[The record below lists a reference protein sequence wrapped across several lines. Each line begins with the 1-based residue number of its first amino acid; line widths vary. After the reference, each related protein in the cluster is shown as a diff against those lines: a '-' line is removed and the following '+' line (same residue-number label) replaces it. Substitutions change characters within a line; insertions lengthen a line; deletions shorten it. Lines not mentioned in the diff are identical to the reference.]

1 MRSTPELD
9 RLSAQDVSN
18 LRIEARGVPMHV
30 AALAILEGAP
40 LCDAEGRLR
49 LESVRDEIERH
60 LHLAPRL
67 RQVVHRPPP
76 GHGRPFWVDDPVFD
90 IRAHVREQRVPPPG
104 DEEALMGI
112 CEGLDGPA
120 LDPSR
125 PPWELWFLTGLAD
138 GRVGMLI
145 RLHHVVADGI
155 ASVAL
160 LGALFEDSPDAA
172 VPSAPQWF
180 PVPIPSSRD
189 ILIDN
194 LRSRGR
200 SLDNAISWLAH
211 PMPGLR
217 RLGAIPV
224 SLREVFGEG
233 AAPRSSLNVPVG
245 MRRRLLLARA
255 DLDRAKDAAHA
266 HGASVNDVLLAAV
279 AGGTRELLLGRG
291 ELTPG
296 LRLRTSVPVSV
307 RTSRDRP
314 DAGNLVA
321 LMIVPL
327 PVADSDPVRLLEAIA
342 RETASRKRHP
352 HVMGPLPGSML
363 VQRALIGLMNR
374 QRMVNLFTSNVPG
387 PKDPL
392 YFAGA
397 RVLEVFQIGVVQGN
411 VTLSVGMLS
420 YAGQLNV
427 DIVADADV
435 NPDLDVFADGLR
447 NTLAA
452 LGAAPVVVAT

>member
-1 MRSTPELD
+1 MRSTLELD
-9 RLSAQDVSN
+9 RLSTQDASN

-40 LCDAEGRLR
+40 LRDAEGRLR
-49 LESVRDEIERH
+49 LEALRGEIGRR

-67 RQVVHRPPP
+67 RQVIHRPRP
-76 GHGRPFWVDDPVFD
+76 GHGRPFWVDDPGFD
-90 IRAHVREQRVPPPG
+90 IGAHVRECPIAPPG
-104 DEEALMGI
+104 DEEALLRT
-112 CEGLDGPA
+112 CERLDRPA
-120 LDPSR
+120 LDRSR
-125 PPWELWFLTGLAD
+125 PPWELWFLTGLDD

-145 RLHHVVADGI
+145 RLHHVVADGV

-160 LGALFEDSPDAA
+160 LGTLFDDSAGA
-172 VPSAPQWF
+172 TAPIAPPWV
-180 PVPIPSSRD
+180 PVPIPASRD
-189 ILIDN
+189 ILADN
-194 LRSRGR
+194 VRSRGR
-200 SLDNAISWLAH
+200 SLDRAISWLAH

-217 RLGAIPV
+217 RLGAIPA
-224 SLREVFGEG
+224 SLVDVFGEG
-233 AAPRSSLNVPVG
+233 WAPRSSLNVPVG
-245 MRRRLLLARA
+245 TRRRLLLARA

-279 AGGTRELLLGRG
+279 AGGARELLRSRG
-291 ELTPG
+291 QLTPG

-327 PVADSDPVRLLEAIA
+327 PVAESNPVRLLEAIA
-342 RETASRKRHP
+342 RETASRKRRP
-352 HVMGPLPGSML
+352 HVMGPLPGSLL

-387 PKDPL
+387 PTAPL

-397 RVLEVFQIGVVQGN
+397 RVLEVFQVGVVQGN
-411 VTLSVGMLS
+411 VSLSVGMLS
-420 YAGQLNV
+420 YAGRLNI
-427 DIVADADV
+427 DIVADADI
-435 NPDLDVFADGLR
+435 NPDLDAFADGLR
-447 NTLAA
+447 DTLTA
-452 LGAAPVVVAT
+452 LGAAPVVAAS

>member
-1 MRSTPELD
+1 MRSTRELD

-30 AALAILEGAP
+30 AALALLEGAP
-40 LCDAEGRLR
+40 LRDAEGRLR
-49 LESVRDEIERH
+49 LESLRVEIERR

-76 GHGRPFWVDDPVFD
+76 GHGRPFWVDDPGFD
-90 IRAHVREQRVPPPG
+90 IDAHVREQQVPPPG
-104 DEEALMGI
+104 DEEALLRT
-112 CEGLDGPA
+112 CERLDGPA
-120 LDPSR
+120 LDRSR

-138 GRVGMLI
+138 NRVGMLI
-145 RLHHVVADGI
+145 RLHHVVADGV

-160 LGALFEDSPDAA
+160 LGSLFDTHPVTTA
-172 VPSAPQWF
+172 PSAPLWV
-180 PVPIPSSRD
+180 PVAIPSSRD

-194 LRSRGR
+194 VRSRGR
-200 SLDNAISWLAH
+200 VLDRAISWLAH

-245 MRRRLLLARA
+245 TRRRLLLARA
-255 DLDRAKDAAHA
+255 DLDRAKVAAHA

-279 AGGTRELLLGRG
+279 AGGARELLRSRG
-291 ELTPG
+291 ELKPG
-296 LRLRTSVPVSV
+296 LMLRTSVPVSV

-314 DAGNLVA
+314 DGGNLVA
-321 LMIVPL
+321 LMIVSL
-327 PVADSDPVRLLEAIA
+327 PVTESDSGRLLEAIA
-342 RETASRKRHP
+342 RDTASRKRRP
-352 HVMGPLPGSML
+352 HVMGPLPGSLL

-387 PKDPL
+387 PTEPL

-397 RVLEVFQIGVVQGN
+397 RVLEVFQVGVVQGN
-411 VTLSVGMLS
+411 VSLSVGMLS

-427 DIVADADV
+427 DIVADADL
-435 NPDLDVFADGLR
+435 NPDLDVFADGLSD
-447 NTLAA
+447 TLAA
-452 LGAAPVVVAT
+452 LGAAPVAVAT